1 MKKIWPK
8 QTDRCLTFHL
18 IHLNILGTSPLHKKC
33 RGRLRMDHQFNL
45 QNNQMHTHSCMHA
58 HTRAQEAD
66 RFRYQWVCTNSG
78 DNIISLCTFSFIFAS
93 PHLLFTSLHLQET
106 AHEILIM
113 MRYQGDVLRLPRG
126 GMCVCIGVLLGACVL
141 PANDPCFRDLLPS
154 FSPFLSSLRFRPL
167 SPLILYRRLL
177 FPSPLSPLFSLTTST
192 SQPQMRVLNN

>member
-1 MKKIWPK
+1 
-8 QTDRCLTFHL
+8 
-18 IHLNILGTSPLHKKC
+18 
-33 RGRLRMDHQFNL
+33 MDHQFNL

-66 RFRYQWVCTNSG
+66 ACAQIQVTTLF
-78 DNIISLCTFSFIFAS
+78 LCVPFSFNFAS

-126 GMCVCIGVLLGACVL
+126 GMCMCIGVLLGACVL